1 MMMTSSGS
9 SLLWRSRTTAPALPP
24 RSPPLSKALSFPFSS
39 ALGGF
44 IHRAPLSCSAE
55 ISSDSALAQSRPAPD
70 FNPWSEFAQ
79 NVSGE
84 WDGFGADFSRQ
95 GKPLELPESVVP
107 EAYREWEVKVF
118 DWQTQ
123 CPTLAQPHAHT
134 FLYKSIKLLPTVGCE
149 ADAATRYTIDQRT
162 IGSALAFSYSDTG
175 SYVAVWPL
183 RNNQLEVEHCLVN
196 PNDKESRVRIF
207 QVVSLAETNM
217 SLQSVK
223 VFREQWYGPFR
234 DGDQLGGCAIRSSGF
249 ASTPTTA
256 ASVVAG
262 SWRGLLATTSFHA
275 SDSGCIQHL
284 TGEKVIEIVREEK
297 DLLLLPQELWCSL
310 QESKD
315 GDRVFSVGWV
325 FEPGHATTS
334 SCVFSS
340 DSKLKEVTMGRETA
354 LLDSAEPL
362 LIFDLYRE
370 GSRPYF
376 CRAL

>member
-1 MMMTSSGS
+1 MLSSSGTGS
-9 SLLWRSRTTAPALPP
+9 SLLWRYRTPAP
-24 RSPPLSKALSFPFSS
+24 PPLPSFKALSFPFSS
-39 ALGGF
+39 SLAF
-44 IHRAPLSCSAE
+44 IHRTKISPLSCSAE
-55 ISSDSALAQSRPAPD
+55 TSSDIALAQSQPATEFD
-70 FNPWSEFAQ
+70 PWSEFAQ

-84 WDGFGADFSRQ
+84 WDGFGADFSRE

-123 CPTLAQPHAHT
+123 CPTLAQPDAQT

-149 ADAATRYTIDQRT
+149 ADAATRYSIDQRST
-162 IGSALAFSYSDTG
+162 GASKSSALAFSYSVSG

-183 RNNQLEVEHCLVN
+183 GNNRLEVEHCLIS

-207 QVVSLAETNM
+207 QAVRLAETKM
-217 SLQSVK
+217 LLQSVK
-223 VFREQWYGPFR
+223 VFCEQWYGPFR

-249 ASTPTTA
+249 ASTPSTA

-262 SWRGLLATTSFHA
+262 SWRVLLASTSFHA
-275 SDSGCIQHL
+275 PDSGCIQQV

-297 DLLLLPQELWCSL
+297 DLLLLPQQLWCSL

-315 GDRVFSVGWV
+315 GERVFSVGWL
-325 FEPGHATTS
+325 FEPGHAVTS

-354 LLDSAEPL
+354 LSNV
-362 LIFDLYRE
+362 
-370 GSRPYF
+370 
-376 CRAL
+376 